1 MVYKGI
7 VILCRNILQQERIYA
22 LFVFNVCL
30 IALSLIVAYFC
41 IQKTLKQKN
50 VKTRQFDF

>member
-7 VILCRNILQQERIYA
+7 VILCENILQQERIYA

-41 IQKTLKQKN
+41 I
-50 VKTRQFDF
+50 